1 MKTLLSIMVVIS
13 IAFSFFTLNSDFSK
27 ETVEDNVHNTD
38 TKVVEQADKLNY
50 SSRVDNGEASNITS
64 ETQKT
69 IIQHSA
75 DSTNKPELMLNI
87 EQSESPEKVL
97 VWISDEEKLANLD
110 AEMGFVEPTEYD
122 QVVFGN
128 ELDAMNQHTQ
138 QGDDSSRSIALSN
151 REPLS
156 VDYLELDDVMI
167 EEDLPAS
174 STIDQL

>member
-1 MKTLLSIMVVIS
+1 M
-13 IAFSFFTLNSDFSK
+13 LNS
-27 ETVEDNVHNTD
+27 
-38 TKVVEQADKLNY
+38 
-50 SSRVDNGEASNITS
+50 
-64 ETQKT
+64 
-69 IIQHSA
+69 
-75 DSTNKPELMLNI
+75 
-87 EQSESPEKVL
+87 EQSESPENVL

-174 STIDQL
+174 STINQL